1 MLWHFYRLRVFLRT
15 GSLHGNVLRGSSRV
29 PKFDF
34 SLHQGLNQSKI
45 AIWTIHLRTWIV
57 QIGISIWFQIF
68 VPFNETAFRSQE
80 RARSSIKTLVQAK
93 VIYTP
98 PLFYAAKGLW
108 CNKLKFHCNS
118 KSVWTG
124 KRLDF
129 LTDLKLSNMCVQ
141 TLTTKD
147 RKRICRRT

>member
-68 VPFNETAFRSQE
+68 VPFKRDCFSI
-80 RARSSIKTLVQAK
+80 ARTCSLINNDVSSGKSYL
-93 VIYTP
+93 YSS
-98 PLFYAAKGLW
+98 FYAAKGLW
-108 CNKLKFHCNS
+108 CIKLKFHCNS
-118 KSVWTG
+118 KSIRTR
-124 KRLDF
+124 KQLDF